1 MSTDVVPRTMGSV
14 SAHRPGVERS
24 YLGLLA
30 LGVLLPYLRVLP
42 WVAEHGLDPRSF
54 TRELFDSRVG
64 SFFGWDVVL
73 TAGTVLA
80 VAATDEEL
88 RPGQRAAVAAG
99 ALAGPSVGLPL
110 HLWLRARNRRG
121 RRRGAVDG

>member
-1 MSTDVVPRTMGSV
+1 MSGDRFP
-14 SAHRPGVERS
+14 ER
-24 YLGLLA
+24 LWLALLA
-30 LGVLLPYLRVLP
+30 AGAAVPYSRVLP
-42 WVAEHGLDPRSF
+42 WLAEHGPDPRRAV
-54 TRELFDSRVG
+54 RELTASPIG